1 MINKT
6 FKNSLESQGYTIKG
20 EYSGYRNTQIHLS
33 KNSKEYMLCIYKR
46 EKRIKERIDNADK
59 AMSLCYPTLPV
70 KQRIKVISSSPNL
83 IILYSYLP
91 GSTISWEGY
100 TMKHIKELGEYM
112 GKLHRILG
120 RVKYKDIVLENE
132 IELSI
137 SHLKEMDK
145 YFKDKGILD
154 ALKNKLQ
161 IHPSV
166 DTKKYLKVFNEL
178 RSMDSQIL
186 HVDFVRGNILFNAK
200 REITGII
207 DFEKCSY
214 GPRVLDIART
224 LAFLLV
230 DCKYKAEEKIR
241 KYFLMSG
248 YVKRGE
254 MKLPSTKLINILV
267 EYFLLYDFFKFLYHT
282 PYESLKENEHFI
294 RTRNR
299 LLDSKVICLI

>member
-1 MINKT
+1 MLLNNLKEY
-6 FKNSLESQGYTIKG
+6 KVLGK
-20 EYSGYRNTQIHLS
+20 YSGYRNTQIHLQYG
-33 KNSKEYMLCIYKR
+33 NKEYMICIYKK
-46 EKRIKERIDNADK
+46 EKGIKERIDYTDRI
-59 AMSLCYPTLPV
+59 MLLCYPTLPV
-70 KQRIKVISSSPNL
+70 KQRIKVLSISPNL

-100 TMKHIKELGEYM
+100 TMKHIKGLGEYM
-112 GKLHRILG
+112 GKLHTILG
-120 RVKYKDIVLENE
+120 QIRYKDIKLENE
-132 IELSI
+132 IDLSI
-137 SHLKEMDK
+137 RHLKEMDK
-145 YFKDKGILD
+145 YFKDKGVQE
-154 ALKNKLQ
+154 AMKNKLQ
-161 IHPSV
+161 IYPSF
-166 DTKKYLKVFNEL
+166 DIKKYIKVFNEL

-186 HVDFVRGNILFNAK
+186 HMDFVRGNILFNDK
-200 REITGII
+200 KEITGII

-224 LAFLLV
+224 FAFLLI
-230 DCKYKAEEKIR
+230 DCKYKSEEKIR

-254 MKLPSTKLINILV
+254 LKLPSTKLINILV

-282 PYESLKENEHFI
+282 PYESLKDNEHFI

>member
-33 KNSKEYMLCIYKR
+33 KNSKEYMLCIYKK
-46 EKRIKERIDNADK
+46 EKKIKNRIDNADRI
-59 AMSLCYPTLPV
+59 MSLCYPALPV
-70 KQRIKVISSSPNL
+70 KQRIKVISTSPSL

-91 GSTISWEGY
+91 GNTISWEGY
-100 TMKHIKELGEYM
+100 TMKHIKGLGEYM
-112 GKLHRILG
+112 GKLHTILG
-120 RVKYKDIVLENE
+120 RIRYKDIELENE
-132 IELSI
+132 IDLSV

-145 YFKDKGILD
+145 YFKDKGVLE
-154 ALKNKLQ
+154 AMKNKLQ
-161 IHPSV
+161 VYPSF

-178 RSMDSQIL
+178 RSMNSQIL
-186 HVDFVRGNILFNAK
+186 HMDFVRGNILFNAK
-200 REITGII
+200 KEITGII

-230 DCKYKAEEKIR
+230 DCKYKSEEKIR
-241 KYFLMSG
+241 KYFLYSG
-248 YVKRGE
+248 YSKRGK
-254 MKLPSTKLINILV
+254 MKVPSSKLINKLV
-267 EYFLLYDFFKFLYHT
+267 NFFLLYDFFKFLYHT
-282 PYESLKENEHFI
+282 PYESLKDNEHFI

-299 LLDSKVICLI
+299 LLESKVICLI

>member
-20 EYSGYRNTQIHLS
+20 EYSGYRNTQINLS
-33 KNSKEYMLCIYKR
+33 KNSKEYMLCIYKK
-46 EKRIKERIDNADK
+46 EKGIKERIDNADRI
-59 AMSLCYPTLPV
+59 MSLCYPTLPV
-70 KQRIKVISSSPNL
+70 KQRIKVLSTSPSL
-83 IILYSYLP
+83 IILYSYLS

-100 TMKHIKELGEYM
+100 TMKHIKGLGDYM
-112 GKLHRILG
+112 GKLHTILG
-120 RVKYKDIVLENE
+120 RIRYKDIKLENE
-132 IELSI
+132 IDLSV

-145 YFKDKGILD
+145 YFKVQGVQE
-154 ALKNKLQ
+154 AMNTKLQ
-161 IHPSV
+161 IYPSF
-166 DTKKYLKVFNEL
+166 DIKKYLKVFNEL
-178 RSMDSQIL
+178 RSIDSQIL
-186 HVDFVRGNILFNAK
+186 HMDFVRGNILFNDK
-200 REITGII
+200 KEITGII

-230 DCKYKAEEKIR
+230 DCKYKSEEKIR
-241 KYFLMSG
+241 KYFLISG
-248 YVKRGE
+248 YSKRGK
-254 MKLPSTKLINILV
+254 MKLPSSKLINILV